1 MRVSYQ
7 ELFDAFV
14 RVLRNTGLD
23 DDRARLC
30 ARLVADASRD
40 GVPSH
45 GLNLFPRLI
54 AMIRAGVVDVH
65 ARPVRVSAAGALE
78 RWDGQRGIGNLNAHA
93 SMDAAIALARV
104 HGIGCVALAN
114 TNHWMR
120 GGAYGWQAAE
130 AGVIGLCWT
139 NTLPNL
145 PPWGATVPRVGNNP
159 LVIGIPRRVSPSL
172 DVAGDAAGPVP
183 PKLAGPHASEGGP
196 VPPKLA
202 GPHASEGHV
211 VLDMAMSQFS
221 YGALA
226 SYRRRG
232 EALPVPGGYDT
243 SGELTTDPAAIE
255 ASHRP
260 LPIGF
265 WKGTGLAT
273 MLDAIAASLGGGR
286 STHEI
291 PAEPEQ
297 ETNLSQVFI
306 AIDARAL
313 GGTEEMTRIA
323 DAVVASLGT
332 RYPGQRTLTARRR
345 HVGDGIPV
353 NDAAWEFARTCGRA

>member
-14 RVLRNTGLD
+14 RVLAKTGLEP
-23 DDRARLC
+23 DRAGLC
-30 ARLVADASRD
+30 ARLIADASRD

-78 RWDGQRGIGNLNAHA
+78 RWDGQQGIGNLNAHA

-145 PPWGATVPRVGNNP
+145 PPWGDTVPRVGNNP
-159 LVIGIPRRVSPSL
+159 LVI
-172 DVAGDAAGPVP
+172 AVP
-183 PKLAGPHASEGGP
+183 HPGSSGA
-196 VPPKLA
+196 
-202 GPHASEGHV
+202 HV

-232 EALPVPGGYDT
+232 EALPVPGGYDA
-243 SGELTTDPAAIE
+243 SGGLTTDPAAIE

-265 WKGTGLAT
+265 WKGSGLALL
-273 MLDAIAASLGGGR
+273 LDMMAALLSGGR
-286 STHEI
+286 ATHEI
-291 PAEPEQ
+291 PAHPEQ
-297 ETNLSQVFI
+297 ETGLSQVFI
-306 AIDARAL
+306 AADVSRLNAPATMPGTVDAIL
-313 GGTEEMTRIA
+313 E
-323 DAVVASLGT
+323 DLQT
-332 RYPGQRTLTARRR
+332 RYPGERTLETRRQNLEQ
-345 HVGDGIPV
+345 GIPV
-353 NDAAWEFARTCGRA
+353 EPSIFDLVRSL

>member
-7 ELFDAFV
+7 ELFDTLL
-14 RVLRNTGLD
+14 RVLSTTGLD
-23 DDRARLC
+23 PDRARLC

-54 AMIRAGVVDVH
+54 ATIRSGVVDVH
-65 ARPVRVSAAGALE
+65 ARPVRVSAASALE
-78 RWDGQRGIGNLNAHA
+78 RWDGQHGIGNLNAHA
-93 SMDAAIALARV
+93 SMEAAIALARV

-145 PPWGATVPRVGNNP
+145 PPWGATEPRIGNNP
-159 LVIGIPRRVSPSL
+159 LVIAVPRPGR
-172 DVAGDAAGPVP
+172 DGA
-183 PKLAGPHASEGGP
+183 
-196 VPPKLA
+196 
-202 GPHASEGHV
+202 HV

-232 EALPVPGGYDT
+232 EALPVPGGYDA

-265 WKGTGLAT
+265 WKGSGLAL
-273 MLDAIAASLGGGR
+273 MLDMMAALLSGGR
-286 STHEI
+286 ATHEI
-291 PAEPEQ
+291 PAHPEQ
-297 ETNLSQVFI
+297 ETGLSQVFI
-306 AIDARAL
+306 AVEASRLDAPA
-313 GGTEEMTRIA
+313 TRPGIV
-323 DAVVASLGT
+323 DAILEDLQT
-332 RYPGQRTLTARRR
+332 RYPGERTLETRRQNLEQ
-345 HVGDGIPV
+345 GIPV
-353 NDAAWEFARTCGRA
+353 EPSIFELVRSL

>member
-1 MRVSYQ
+1 MRVPYQ

-14 RVLRNTGLD
+14 RVLCKTGLD

-78 RWDGQRGIGNLNAHA
+78 RWDGRRGIGNLNAYA

-159 LVIGIPRRVSPSL
+159 LVIAIPRPVS
-172 DVAGDAAGPVP
+172 
-183 PKLAGPHASEGGP
+183 PKLAGGQVSEGGP
-196 VPPKLA
+196 GNSGA
-202 GPHASEGHV
+202 HV

-265 WKGTGLAT
+265 WKGSGLAL
-273 MLDAIAASLGGGR
+273 MLDMMAALLSGGR
-286 STHEI
+286 ATHEI
-291 PAEPEQ
+291 PAHPEQ
-297 ETNLSQVFI
+297 ETGLSQVFI
-306 AIDARAL
+306 AADLSRLDPLTTTPGTVDAIL
-313 GGTEEMTRIA
+313 E
-323 DAVVASLGT
+323 DLQT
-332 RYPGQRTLTARRR
+332 RYPGERTLETRRQNLEQ
-345 HVGDGIPV
+345 GIPV
-353 NDAAWEFARTCGRA
+353 EPSIFELVCSL

>member
-14 RVLRNTGLD
+14 RVLRSTGLD

-54 AMIRAGVVDVH
+54 TMIRSGVVDVH

-159 LVIGIPRRVSPSL
+159 LVIAIPRRVL
-172 DVAGDAAGPVP
+172 
-183 PKLAGPHASEGGP
+183 PKLAGGQTREGGTGRD
-196 VPPKLA
+196 A
-202 GPHASEGHV
+202 AHV

-232 EALPVPGGYDT
+232 EALPVPGGYDA

-265 WKGTGLAT
+265 WKGSGLAL
-273 MLDAIAASLGGGR
+273 MLDMMAALLSGGR
-286 STHEI
+286 ATHEI
-291 PAEPEQ
+291 PAHPEQ
-297 ETNLSQVFI
+297 ETGLSQVFMAVDVSRLDATAPGTVD
-306 AIDARAL
+306 AILEDL
-313 GGTEEMTRIA
+313 Q
-323 DAVVASLGT
+323 T
-332 RYPGQRTLTARRR
+332 RYPGERTLETRRQNLEQ
-345 HVGDGIPV
+345 GIPV
-353 NDAAWEFARTCGRA
+353 EPSIFELVRSL

>member
-7 ELFDAFV
+7 ELFHAFV
-14 RVLRNTGLD
+14 RVLRKTGLD

-65 ARPVRVSAAGALE
+65 ARPVRVSAVGALE

-93 SMDAAIALARV
+93 SMEAAIALARV
-104 HGIGCVALAN
+104 HGIGGVALAN
-114 TNHWMR
+114 THHWMR

-145 PPWGATVPRVGNNP
+145 PPWGSSVPRVGNNP
-159 LVIGIPRRVSPSL
+159 LVIAVPRTGSSG
-172 DVAGDAAGPVP
+172 A
-183 PKLAGPHASEGGP
+183 
-196 VPPKLA
+196 
-202 GPHASEGHV
+202 HV

-232 EALPVPGGYDT
+232 EALPVPGGYDAA
-243 SGELTTDPAAIE
+243 GELTTDPAAIE

-265 WKGTGLAT
+265 WKGSGLAL
-273 MLDAIAASLGGGR
+273 MLDMMAALLSGGR
-286 STHEI
+286 ATHQI
-291 PAEPEQ
+291 PAHPEQ
-297 ETNLSQVFI
+297 ETGLSQVFI
-306 AIDARAL
+306 AVDLSRLDAPATAT
-313 GGTEEMTRIA
+313 GTV
-323 DAVVASLGT
+323 DAILEDLQT
-332 RYPGQRTLTARRR
+332 RYPGQRTLETRRQNLEQ
-345 HVGDGIPV
+345 GIPV
-353 NDAAWEFARTCGRA
+353 EPSIFELVRSL